1 MKSVCIHQRIILF
14 FLSGSL
20 LLSCSLWST
29 ITSEWKSR
37 QSSLAD
43 TRSGTFTFSWIS
55 GHKSG
60 PSAKKSSSTSR
71 PTSWSPS
78 STPPSSTP
86 PWPRS
91 PWRRRRRRQPCP
103 HCTCCWSC
111 WSCWIRSRRPC
122 QRNFGMKDTILWWQ
136 SWILLQI
143 SNIECITHTSGTN
156 EIHFPLND
164 PCFAEYLGQVWL
176 SWFEIVQSVV
186 WKVLK
191 SNRAAA
197 GLKLIEM

>member
-20 LLSCSLWST
+20 LLSCSLWSA
-29 ITSEWKSR
+29 INPEWKSR

-43 TRSGTFTFSWIS
+43 PGSWPLTFSWIS

-60 PSAKKSSSTSR
+60 TSAKKSASTSR
-71 PTSWSPS
+71 PTPWSPS

-143 SNIECITHTSGTN
+143 SNNQCITYTSGTN
-156 EIHFPLND
+156 
-164 PCFAEYLGQVWL
+164 
-176 SWFEIVQSVV
+176 
-186 WKVLK
+186 
-191 SNRAAA
+191 
-197 GLKLIEM
+197 